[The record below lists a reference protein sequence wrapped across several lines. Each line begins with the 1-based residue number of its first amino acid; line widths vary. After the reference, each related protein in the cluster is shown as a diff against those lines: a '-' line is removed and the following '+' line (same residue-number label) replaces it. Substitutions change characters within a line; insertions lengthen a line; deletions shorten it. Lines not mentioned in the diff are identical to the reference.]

1 MAKTTADRNR
11 MLKKLGGVGAIAT
24 AASAVFIGVGSATA
38 NADVTEIGPNPGV
51 SSRQADS
58 TSRNGVRNDATWGE
72 VRGTQIGDVHAH
84 GEVKESMKAVPVGP
98 RGSSRA
104 DGFRGGWYN
113 GIRGG
118 LR

>member
-38 NADVTEIGPNPGV
+38 NADVTEIGPDPRV

-58 TSRNGVRNDATWGE
+58 TSREGVRHDATWGE

-84 GEVKESMKAVPVGP
+84 GEVKESMKAVPTRP
-98 RGSSRA
+98 RGTRA
-104 DGFRGGWYN
+104 PGFNSGWHH

>member
-1 MAKTTADRNR
+1 MATTTTRAVT
-11 MLKKLGGVGAIAT
+11 KLGGIGAIAV
-24 AASAVFIGVGSATA
+24 AASAVFIGVSAGTA
-38 NADVTEIGPNPGV
+38 HADVTEIGADPGV

-58 TSRNGVRNDATWGE
+58 TSRNGVRHDATWGE
-72 VRGTQIGDVHAH
+72 VRGTDIGDVHAH
-84 GEVKESMKAVPVGP
+84 GEVKESIKAVPTQG
-98 RGSSRA
+98 A